1 MFLKY
6 FVHPWFLKYKLYLP
20 NTSNTD
26 TKEDIRDR
34 SFFRVFTTQVNLSNV
49 ECILK

>member
-20 NTSNTD
+20 DTRNTD
-26 TKEDIRDR
+26 TKEDMRDR
-34 SFFRVFTTQVNLSNV
+34 SFFHIFTTLINPSDV
-49 ECILK
+49 ECSSR